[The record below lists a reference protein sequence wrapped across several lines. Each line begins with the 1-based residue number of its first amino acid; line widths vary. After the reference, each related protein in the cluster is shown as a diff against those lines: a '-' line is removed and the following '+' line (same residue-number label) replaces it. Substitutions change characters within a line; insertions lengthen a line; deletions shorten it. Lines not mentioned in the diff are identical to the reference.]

1 MYCTIYT
8 LFIVYAVWVFVM
20 FIVAYYVFMCVPWV
34 FITCLYILYYTQDFG
49 KVGVAT
55 LRDVSFR
62 QSYGRDLDEALFRLQ
77 TFASTAIIGDLHQAW
92 EIYQQ
97 IFKKIK
103 AQISSLKVVELHHVS
118 PALLQ
123 ARQLSLA
130 VPGTYTPFQSTIS
143 IQSISTSME
152 VSIVY

>member
-1 MYCTIYT
+1 MH
-8 LFIVYAVWVFVM
+8 
-20 FIVAYYVFMCVPWV
+20 
-34 FITCLYILYYTQDFG
+34 YIQDFG

-152 VSIVY
+152 VSIVHYV